1 MGRLRWDLVS
11 LAVLVSHPVVA
22 TITLPNFYGSSMVL
36 RADVEV
42 VIHGMEDNTSGEGSG
57 FFFLL
62 LGLTQDSSFSAG
74 ARCT

>member
-42 VIHGMEDNTSGEGSG
+42 VIHGMEDNPSGEGSG